1 MYKKQVHPLSKLKTN
16 YLIKMNKNI
25 RPLFSTLCAVLLTS
39 AQLFAEIKLPA
50 IFSNNMVL
58 QRETDVAIW
67 GTADKNATVSVITSW
82 NDKKYDTKAAED
94 GRFKLK
100 VSTPKAGGPYKV
112 TISDGAALTLDSI
125 LIGEVWLC
133 SGQSNMQMPVRGYNN
148 QPVIGSLDAILESE
162 NPNLRLFNVGM
173 SASPTP
179 NDDFKGTWKMAEPET
194 TPAFSAT
201 AYFYGRLLQKT
212 LKVPVGLIVASW
224 GGTTIQPWMNDEA
237 CKEFEFYKTIRR
249 DTPLPKLPA
258 PKMPTSLF
266 NAMINP
272 MVGYGI
278 RGAIWYQGES
288 NKWEP
293 EGYQRMFPAM
303 IKGWRK
309 VWEQGDF
316 PFYYAQCA
324 PHGKN
329 DVLPNGGFLREAQ
342 LKTLTAV
349 PNVGMASTMD
359 LGEQFC
365 IHPSSKEEGSKR
377 LAYLALSETYGI
389 KGISPYSPVFKDMT
403 IKNDTATLFFDKAPD
418 GFHSSGKELSLFEI
432 AGADKVFYPAKAT
445 IVRDNINKINI
456 IIVKS
461 ESVPQPVAVRY
472 AFKNFVVGD
481 LKGNNGLPVSSFR
494 TDDWV
499 RDK

>member
-1 MYKKQVHPLSKLKTN
+1 
-16 YLIKMNKNI
+16 MNKKNLLLSTFCAL
-25 RPLFSTLCAVLLTS
+25 LFTS
-39 AQLFAEIKLPA
+39 AQLFAEIKLPT
-50 IFSNNMVL
+50 IFGSNMVL

-67 GTADKNATVSVITSW
+67 GIADSNATVEVITSW
-82 NDKKYDTKAAED
+82 NSKTYSTKASVD
-94 GRFKLK
+94 GRWKLK
-100 VSTPKAGGPYKV
+100 VSTPKAGGPYNV
-112 TISDGAALTLDSI
+112 TISDGKAVTLENV
-125 LIGEVWLC
+125 LIGEVWVC
-133 SGQSNMQMPVRGYNN
+133 SGQSNMQMPMRGYNN

-173 SASPTP
+173 SASITP
-179 NDDFKGTWKMAEPET
+179 NDDFKGKWNMAEPET

-237 CKEFEFYKTIRR
+237 CKEFEFYKNIKR
-249 DTPLPKLPA
+249 DTAFPKNP
-258 PKMPTSLF
+258 PKVPTTLF

-293 EGYQRMFPAM
+293 ESYQRLFPAM
-303 IKGWRK
+303 IKGWRNI
-309 VWEQGDF
+309 WEQGDF
-316 PFYYAQCA
+316 PFYYAQVA

-342 LKTLTAV
+342 FKTLAAV

-403 IKNDTATLFFDKAPD
+403 FKNDTAILSFDKAPD
-418 GFHSSGKELSLFEI
+418 GLNSFGKELSLFEI

-445 IVRDNINKINI
+445 ILRNNATSTNYIT
-456 IIVKS
+456 VKS
-461 ESVPQPVAVRY
+461 DSVPQPVAVRY

-481 LKGNNGLPVSSFR
+481 LFGNNGLPVSSFR